1 MKYSDFSLAELL
13 PGEEKIFLP
22 PAGSCTVTSCW
33 SLYPSHFHWDLCFK
47 RHVLESAPFWPADS
61 ILVSFPFISFQ
72 VSERKERPVQ
82 DSVAGICMMCG
93 KRWVRRKERRE
104 TLFEFF
110 LLHYIKGFS
119 ISFNFISESRCQS
132 TNLKKKNTTTIKST
146 IHPPG
151 WEILKKKNED

>member
-13 PGEEKIFLP
+13 PGKEKIFLP

-33 SLYPSHFHWDLCFK
+33 SLYPSLFHWDLCFK
-47 RHVLESAPFWPADS
+47 RHVLESAPFWPAAS

-72 VSERKERPVQ
+72 VSERKEWPVQ

-104 TLFEFF
+104 NLFEFF
-110 LLHYIKGFS
+110 LLPFYLHCLLREAHLHG
-119 ISFNFISESRCQS
+119 R
-132 TNLKKKNTTTIKST
+132 KSVSSV
-146 IHPPG
+146 PVA
-151 WEILKKKNED
+151 